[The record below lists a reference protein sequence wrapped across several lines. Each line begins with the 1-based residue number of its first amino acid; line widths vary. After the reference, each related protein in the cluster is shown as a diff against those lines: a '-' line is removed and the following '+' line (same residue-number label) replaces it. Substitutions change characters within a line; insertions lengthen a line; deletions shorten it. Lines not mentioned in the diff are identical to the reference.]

1 MHLALL
7 VNERE
12 SKEPEPMSPVRDD
25 DALGSRED
33 LDRTP
38 GGFPHPAMAMTA
50 GFAIAISGLLLFALI
65 ERSVA
70 AVVLCV
76 LLIPVAILLLKRESS
91 RERGSLHPSR

>member
-1 MHLALL
+1 MQLDLH

-25 DALGSRED
+25 SALGPRED

-50 GFAIAISGLLLFALI
+50 GFASAIAGLLLFALI
-65 ERSVA
+65 GRSVA
-70 AVVLCV
+70 AVVLCL

-91 RERGSLHPSR
+91 RERGSTHPSR